1 MSDSMLPFA
10 SATRLRAM
18 LANGEIGSLELLDMF
33 CARIERYNPD
43 YNLVISFD
51 LDRARKE
58 AAEADRKRSAGEEA
72 GPLAGLPMTIKECYE
87 SEGMVASCGFE
98 FLRDHRPERDADA
111 VAKLRQ
117 AGAIIFGK
125 TNLPQG
131 ASDWQSFNPIYGL
144 SRNPWDPTR
153 SPGGSSGGSAGAI
166 ACGFSAVEL
175 GSDIGGSI
183 RIPAHFCGVFGHK
196 PSYGVVPMRGHIPP
210 MPGSLYEVE
219 MGVGGPL
226 ARSASDLALMLP
238 ILARDDKARLLKPPR
253 HEQLRDFRAGV
264 FMGEGS
270 DYLLDGGYGAMLE
283 SYIADLEKAGAQIT
297 RVSLPVDPQ
306 ESYEVYLHTLF
317 SIVGASAPGESE
329 IFASFADGDETGI
342 AGKLSRYMASS
353 LPEWFGL
360 CEKRAAIM
368 AAWARF
374 FESFDVLLTPQV
386 PILAFPHMADGKGVH
401 SEQLERRIIVNGRE
415 EPYLDFTWQGL
426 ATVANLPATC
436 MPTGRQVDGL
446 PGGLQIIGPFMEDAT
461 AIRFAEL
468 AEREVGGYVPPPAL
482 LG

>member
-1 MSDSMLPFA
+1 
-10 SATRLRAM
+10 M
-18 LANGEIGSLELLDMF
+18 LAKGEIGSVELLDLF
-33 CARIERYNPD
+33 CARIDKYNPE
-43 YNLVISFD
+43 YNLVVSFD
-51 LDRARKE
+51 LERARKE
-58 AAEADRKRSAGEEA
+58 AAEADRKRSAGEEE

-87 SEGMVASCGFE
+87 SEGLVASCGFE
-98 FLRDHRPERDADA
+98 FLRDHRPARDADA

-153 SPGGSSGGSAGAI
+153 SVGGSSGGSAGAI

-196 PSYGVVPMRGHIPP
+196 PSYSVVPMRGHIPP
-210 MPGSLYEVE
+210 MPGALYEVE
-219 MGVGGPL
+219 LGVGGPL
-226 ARSASDLALMLP
+226 ARSASDLGLMLP
-238 ILARDDKARLLKPPR
+238 ILARDEKRDLLKPPR
-253 HEQLRDFRAGV
+253 QNRLRDFRVGV
-264 FMGEGS
+264 WMGEGS
-270 DYLLDGGYGAMLE
+270 GYLLDDAYRAMLE
-283 SYIADLEKAGAQIT
+283 GYIADLEKAGSQT
-297 RVSLPVDPQ
+297 QRVSLPVDPQ
-306 ESYEVYLHTLF
+306 DSNETYLQTLF

-329 IFASFADGDETGI
+329 IFASFADGDETGM
-342 AGKLSRYMASS
+342 AEKLSRYMASS
-353 LPEWFGL
+353 LPQWFEM
-360 CEKRAAIM
+360 CEKRAAII

-374 FESFDVLLTPQV
+374 FEDFDVLLTPQV
-386 PILAFPHMADGKGVH
+386 PILAFPHMAEGSGVH
-401 SEQLERRIIVNGRE
+401 SEQLSRRIIVNGRE
-415 EPYLDFTWQGL
+415 EPYLDFTWQGI

-436 MPTGRQVDGL
+436 MPTGRQVNGL

-461 AIRFAEL
+461 VIRFAEL
-468 AEREVGGYVPPPAL
+468 AEQQVGGFVPPPAL

>member
-1 MSDSMLPFA
+1 MSNSQLPFA

-18 LANGEIGSLELLDMF
+18 LAKGEIGSVELLDLF
-33 CARIERYNPD
+33 CERIDRYNPE
-43 YNLVISFD
+43 YNLVVAFD
-51 LDRARKE
+51 LDRARGE
-58 AAEADRKRSAGEEA
+58 AVEADRRRAAGEEA

-98 FLRDHRPERDADA
+98 FLRDYRPARDADA
-111 VAKLRQ
+111 VARLRK

-153 SPGGSSGGSAGAI
+153 SVGGSSGGSAGAV

-210 MPGSLYEVE
+210 MPGALYEVE
-219 MGVGGPL
+219 LGVGGPL
-226 ARSASDLALMLP
+226 ARSASDLGLMLP
-238 ILARDDKARLLKPPR
+238 ILARDDKRILLKPPR
-253 HEQLRDFRAGV
+253 QNRLRDFRVGV
-264 FMGEGS
+264 WMGEGS
-270 DYLLDGGYGAMLE
+270 DYLIDGPYRDMLE
-283 SYIADLEKAGAQIT
+283 GYIADLEKEGAHVL
-297 RVSLPVDPQ
+297 RVSLPVDPK
-306 ESYEVYLHTLF
+306 ESYETYLHTLF
-317 SIVGASAPGESE
+317 GIVGASAPGESE
-329 IFASFADGDETGI
+329 IFASFADGDETGM
-342 AGKLSRYMASS
+342 AEKLSRYMASS
-353 LPEWFGL
+353 LPQWFEM

-374 FESFDVLLTPQV
+374 FEDFDVLLMPQV
-386 PILAFPHMADGKGVH
+386 PILAFPHMAEGSGVH
-401 SEQLERRIIVNGRE
+401 SEQLSRRIIVNGRE
-415 EPYLDFTWQGL
+415 EPYLDFTWQGI

-461 AIRFAEL
+461 VIRFAEL